1 MKFGVAKIEISS
13 IDRSMASNSSPNDS
27 NKLSASSAG
36 AFERK
41 SSTESFCFSEAAHQ
55 GANPD
60 DFCISPDRNI
70 SQVEKT
76 KAMRKRIITTKSVE
90 EPACK
95 TQRRVSKQLVMS
107 ELRCNVCVIFDGCQ
121 YQKGMNLM

>member
-1 MKFGVAKIEISS
+1 MKFSVAKIKSS
-13 IDRSMASNSSPNDS
+13 SMNRSMASNSSPNDS
-27 NKLSASSAG
+27 NKLSPSSDGASK
-36 AFERK
+36 RK
-41 SSTESFCFSEAAHQ
+41 SSAESFYFSEAAHQ

-76 KAMRKRIITTKSVE
+76 KVMRKRIITTKSVE

-107 ELRCNVCVIFDGCQ
+107 ELRYNVC
-121 YQKGMNLM
+121 M